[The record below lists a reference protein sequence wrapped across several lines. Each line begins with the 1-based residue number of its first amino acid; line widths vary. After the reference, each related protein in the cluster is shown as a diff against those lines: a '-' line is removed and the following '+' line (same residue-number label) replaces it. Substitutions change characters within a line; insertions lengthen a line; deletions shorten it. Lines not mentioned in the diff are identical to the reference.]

1 MTEKDNRNNNEE
13 KIQIAKTF
21 LGIMNIV
28 YNFVLLVVIFVLFKE
43 TRSPWVFLLILTTIV
58 FGVSKGK

>member
-43 TRSPWVFLLILTTIV
+43 TRSPWVFLLMLTTIV
-58 FGVSKGK
+58 LGVSKGE